1 MDEVSEKKKVEETEL
16 SLKQNNGQPKYLL
29 KRFSPQ
35 ENPKETTQLSTQEIK
50 QEKLDINLGLSLGGI
65 YSEKSSGKPLTRS
78 SSIIGVLT
86 PKKDHQ
92 ELDSPLPKTFRSLSR
107 SCSVPTEAEQEQ
119 RKASLMALARRRIE
133 STQRFM
139 GERSKKEDPEQQKS
153 PAREPMPSSPSK
165 VAAWAAA
172 SAAKSPALCRALVQ
186 IKRQFALYGNRKLE
200 GQEDSAAE
208 KGASHSKSLP
218 MQNDAESKVML
229 RTISNGNPVKVEETK
244 LENPSKKVKL
254 VNNGFQDN
262 GVDVMKQMPSVTTT
276 GDGPNGKK
284 IVGFLYKY
292 RKGQVSIVC
301 VCHGSSLSPAE
312 FVKHAGGKDVPNP
325 MKHITVCSSFSF

>member
-1 MDEVSEKKKVEETEL
+1 
-16 SLKQNNGQPKYLL
+16 
-29 KRFSPQ
+29 
-35 ENPKETTQLSTQEIK
+35 
-50 QEKLDINLGLSLGGI
+50 
-65 YSEKSSGKPLTRS
+65 
-78 SSIIGVLT
+78 
-86 PKKDHQ
+86 
-92 ELDSPLPKTFRSLSR
+92 
-107 SCSVPTEAEQEQ
+107 
-119 RKASLMALARRRIE
+119 
-133 STQRFM
+133 
-139 GERSKKEDPEQQKS
+139 
-153 PAREPMPSSPSK
+153 
-165 VAAWAAA
+165 
-172 SAAKSPALCRALVQ
+172 
-186 IKRQFALYGNRKLE
+186 
-200 GQEDSAAE
+200 
-208 KGASHSKSLP
+208 

>member
-200 GQEDSAAE
+200 G
-208 KGASHSKSLP
+208 KIFSL
-218 MQNDAESKVML
+218 
-229 RTISNGNPVKVEETK
+229 I
-244 LENPSKKVKL
+244 
-254 VNNGFQDN
+254 
-262 GVDVMKQMPSVTTT
+262 
-276 GDGPNGKK
+276 
-284 IVGFLYKY
+284 
-292 RKGQVSIVC
+292 
-301 VCHGSSLSPAE
+301 CHA
-312 FVKHAGGKDVPNP
+312 
-325 MKHITVCSSFSF
+325 